1 MTHQNRQTAGDFWIN
16 LCQLRA
22 RPRKSD
28 ILSRKS
34 DPIHPCSFDF
44 HRGQEALLNSYSTH
58 GFQPFTQLYL
68 KPWDLRTWNLWA
80 LEAQHRSSSSQF
92 SPETVPS
99 RKASPSG
106 TGHDWEED
114 FKGFGCSVH
123 INSVSNLCTISRGN
137 LKIPVWVLGF
147 IFLVCVLSPC
157 TKEADPLIKAFIKLA
172 ELSFSPSLSYPLWM
186 LITVI
191 TQFILN
197 EMLTMIPT
205 DQQNKIKKSS
215 GKKIKNTSLNL
226 ENIQ

>member
-1 MTHQNRQTAGDFWIN
+1 MSPWSPTQEQ
-16 LCQLRA
+16 QL
-22 RPRKSD
+22 PV
-28 ILSRKS
+28 LSRNS
-34 DPIHPCSFDF
+34 SL
-44 HRGQEALLNSYSTH
+44 QESN
-58 GFQPFTQLYL
+58 
-68 KPWDLRTWNLWA
+68 
-80 LEAQHRSSSSQF
+80 
-92 SPETVPS
+92 
-99 RKASPSG
+99 PSG

-172 ELSFSPSLSYPLWM
+172 KLSFSPSLNYPVWM

-205 DQQNKIKKSS
+205 DQQNKIKKNS
-215 GKKIKNTSLNL
+215 GKKKPKTWKIFNKDFFPEFPIPSPTGHIPLSQTSDPLLYNCL
-226 ENIQ
+226 QKRS